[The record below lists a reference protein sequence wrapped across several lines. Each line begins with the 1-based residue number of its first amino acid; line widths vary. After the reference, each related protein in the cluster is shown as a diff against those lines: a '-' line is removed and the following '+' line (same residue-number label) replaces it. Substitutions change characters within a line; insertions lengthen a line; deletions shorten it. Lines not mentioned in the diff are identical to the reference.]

1 MDIDRLG
8 RGYEGIDAVGHLLVR
23 IKNGVLAEIEIVV
36 ADVIIDEV
44 IVPDR
49 LGKNP
54 MPFQRVGKS
63 LGRGNG
69 LQVDAGIH
77 QGEEFHFIEEMQGVP
92 RIDAL
97 AAMEELLIP
106 ACQHDVMV
114 TIPDARIVKNGKSFV
129 LPADA
134 R

>member
-1 MDIDRLG
+1 
-8 RGYEGIDAVGHLLVR
+8 
-23 IKNGVLAEIEIVV
+23 
-36 ADVIIDEV
+36 
-44 IVPDR
+44 
-49 LGKNP
+49 

-114 TIPDARIVKNGKSFV
+114 AISDARIVKNGKCFV
-129 LPADA
+129 LPADTRQLDGLGVLLSQFCIDKVA
-134 R
+134 HLFRIGNGLVQSEPFLEEAL